1 MKKESL
7 NDQDLITDTPNV
19 RNMAEY
25 KGLYLGLKHP
35 LEIWKLD
42 KSLVLTCFLGEREVE

>member
-1 MKKESL
+1 MKKVSL
-7 NDQDLITDTPNV
+7 NDQDLITHMLNL

-25 KGLYLGLKHP
+25 KDPYLGLKHP

-42 KSLVLTCFLGEREVE
+42 KGII